1 MKYTLL
7 LLLCLNTTIN
17 LNSGDDKTSPETLG
31 KIANL
36 VGHFGNVLANPNDP
50 KAVATSICSIV
61 ANILGMAAD
70 TRSISSLDTQE
81 KILDILEKGK
91 KEDIAKL
98 KEILKELC
106 DIQIKSLDK
115 FVK

>member
-7 LLLCLNTTIN
+7 LLLCLNTSIN

-36 VGHFGNVLANPNDP
+36 VGHFGNVLANPDDP
-50 KAVATSICSIV
+50 KTVATSICSIV

-81 KILDILEKGK
+81 KILDILVKGK
-91 KEDIAKL
+91 KEEIAEL
-98 KEILKELC
+98 KEILKKLS

-115 FVK
+115 FIK